1 MNTPLRLVAGT
12 TRRTLDCSAAG
23 GAAGEVRETAEEVC
37 EDDPQAATANASM
50 AIISA
55 ANQRPPVTAPDPL
68 RSCGSPDIATS
79 SAQTRTVISVRIRRV
94 TGHAPRSSDTDA
106 VVFDLGGVLLDWDP
120 RYLYRSLFDDEAEME
135 RFLGEICTL
144 EWHAAHDRGVP
155 MAQSCAALAA
165 VHPRYANLIN
175 AWSERSEEMIAGPI
189 DGTVEILEE
198 LLQQGVR
205 CYALTN
211 MERETYPLRRQR
223 FPFMSWFA
231 GTVVSSHEGV
241 AKPDPEIFHLLL
253 DRFGLTAERTVMI
266 DDSQP
271 NIDTA
276 ARLGMT
282 AVRFTSP
289 TALRAALTGLRLKS
303 YPSDR
308 ERY

>member
-1 MNTPLRLVAGT
+1 VSTSQI
-12 TRRTLDCSAAG
+12 TLQHT
-23 GAAGEVRETAEEVC
+23 GELSIEPGSVDVTLY
-37 EDDPQAATANASM
+37 DPQTPENDS
-50 AIISA
+50 
-55 ANQRPPVTAPDPL
+55 
-68 RSCGSPDIATS
+68 
-79 SAQTRTVISVRIRRV
+79 
-94 TGHAPRSSDTDA
+94 

-120 RYLYRSLFDDEAEME
+120 RYLYRRLIDDEAEME

-155 MAQSCAALAA
+155 MAESCAALAA
-165 VHPRYANLIN
+165 AHPEYAELIN

-189 DGTVEILEE
+189 RGSVEILDG
-198 LLQQGVR
+198 LLQKGVR

-211 MERETYPLRRQR
+211 MERETYPLRLQR
-223 FPFMSWFA
+223 FPFMGWFA

-241 AKPDPEIFHLLL
+241 AKPDPEIFLRLL
-253 DRFGLTAERTVMI
+253 DRFGLVPERTIMI
-266 DDSQP
+266 DDSPP

-276 ARLGMT
+276 VSLGMK

-289 TALRAALTGLRLKS
+289 TALRAALDGLRLTS